1 MARFDVYANPVKSER
16 AMVPFFLD
24 IQSDHIKGVQTR
36 LLVPLWAVDQLPNRS
51 PELNP
56 EFKVARIHVAMDTP
70 AVGAVPVSVLRRP
83 VANLANHQLPIQNA
97 LDMLLGGY

>member
-16 AMVPFFLD
+16 VMVPFFLD

-36 LLVPLWAVDQLPNRS
+36 LLVPLWSVDQLPNRS
-51 PELNP
+51 LDLNP
-56 EFKVARIHVAMDTP
+56 EFNVAGLQVAMDTP